1 MVKIGSSLVDTTTD
15 ALQKEIPRRKK
26 SGPFFVS
33 SRERRRRG
41 THEKEHLK
49 N

>member
-26 SGPFFVS
+26 VAPFLS
-33 SRERRRRG
+33 
-41 THEKEHLK
+41 HQEKEDAAVHTK
-49 N
+49 RNI